1 MGDFVTESEK
11 PIDCIICGS
20 CVVDILVR
28 PVPLETSIG
37 GGRLIQV
44 DPIEITTGGIVSN
57 SGIAMSR
64 LGMQAVALSYVGS
77 DQWGNMLRERYR
89 DQGLNADHLVTHP
102 EGPTSTTAVL
112 IDESGERSFAHCVG
126 APERLDRKFFI
137 ERLDLFAKSRM
148 MLLGYY
154 SLMPGLEAD
163 LADVFAE
170 IRQRGCLTALDAA
183 GDGGSMEPLR
193 EILPHLDVYVPS
205 HAEASNQTGKTD
217 PREIISVFRE
227 HGAIGLLGV
236 KLGSQGALL
245 QTASGSWIE
254 VPAVQAPAP
263 VVDTTGAGDSFY
275 AGLLTGLLRD
285 MNEADAGRLAAAC
298 GACCVTGLG
307 ATGGL
312 RSYEETARLA
322 GLI

>member
-1 MGDFVTESEK
+1 MTESEK

-312 RSYEETARLA
+312 RSYEKTARLA